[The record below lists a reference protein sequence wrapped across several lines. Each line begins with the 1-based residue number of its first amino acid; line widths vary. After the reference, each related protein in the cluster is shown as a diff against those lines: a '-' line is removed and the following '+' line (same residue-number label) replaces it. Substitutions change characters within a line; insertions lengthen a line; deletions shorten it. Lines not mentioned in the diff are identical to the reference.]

1 MHFNWMICVVS
12 CPVVSFH
19 QDQALESSRLARE
32 KEWSNF
38 MSDVQDK
45 CARIDD
51 AYNQQ
56 EADLRRQFDQGRI
69 Q

>member
-1 MHFNWMICVVS
+1 MIWLVL
-12 CPVVSFH
+12 

-38 MSDVQDK
+38 MTDIQDK
-45 CARIDD
+45 YTRIDD

-56 EADLRRQFDQGRI
+56 EADLRKQFEQMEKQLDKN
-69 Q
+69 

>member
-1 MHFNWMICVVS
+1 MMWLVL
-12 CPVVSFH
+12 

-38 MSDVQDK
+38 LTDIQDK
-45 CARIDD
+45 CTRIDD

-56 EADLRRQFDQGRI
+56 EVDLRKQFEQMENQLDKV
-69 Q
+69 

>member
-1 MHFNWMICVVS
+1 MIWLVL
-12 CPVVSFH
+12 

-38 MSDVQDK
+38 MTDIQDK

-51 AYNQQ
+51 AYNAQ
-56 EADLRRQFDQGRI
+56 EADLRKQFEQMEK
-69 Q
+69 QLE